1 MTPQRDQE
9 PPERDMVR
17 HAGVADR
24 TEKHGIVG
32 PQWVEP
38 VFRHHAAGLGVGL
51 AAPVEFAPLQRKAVA
66 PRCRFQRVDA
76 LRHDFAPDAV
86 AGDNGDP
93 ICPGHRLPPLCGGRL
108 AHSAGLATARLS
120 RPAIVAE
127 AGYLF
132 VFQMS
137 VASCHCPPIF
147 RHTTTYLPVTC
158 SGGCAFVLK
167 LNVPISR
174 AAPGPSDWT
183 STVVSLASP
192 SCFTA
197 PPQNFSIA
205 LCPFAI
211 TAPAG
216 STYASGVYI
225 AAKAFASPLL
235 KAAIHSAFSFSI
247 ELLACAQAGEAD
259 SRKQAR
265 KIAMR
270 AIGTLPGRGGL
281 SRDFAQC
288 AILRCRS
295 RLRGK
300 GRRDR
305 RL

>member
-9 PPERDMVR
+9 PPERDMIR
-17 HAGVADR
+17 HAGIADR

-32 PQWVEP
+32 PQLIES

-66 PRCRFQRVDA
+66 PRCRFQRVNA
-76 LRHDFAPDAV
+76 FRHDFAPDAV

-93 ICPGHRLPPLCGGRL
+93 ICAGHRF
-108 AHSAGLATARLS
+108 ASALRRQISSFRGFGDRAV
-120 RPAIVAE
+120 VAPG
-127 AGYLF
+127 GYLF
-132 VFQMS
+132 MFQLS

-147 RHTTTYLPVTC
+147 RHTTTYLPVIC

-211 TAPAG
+211 SAPAG
-216 STYASGVYI
+216 STYASGVY
-225 AAKAFASPLL
+225 
-235 KAAIHSAFSFSI
+235 
-247 ELLACAQAGEAD
+247 
-259 SRKQAR
+259 
-265 KIAMR
+265 
-270 AIGTLPGRGGL
+270 
-281 SRDFAQC
+281 
-288 AILRCRS
+288 
-295 RLRGK
+295 
-300 GRRDR
+300 
-305 RL
+305 

>member
-1 MTPQRDQE
+1 MSWPSI
-9 PPERDMVR
+9 
-17 HAGVADR
+17 AS
-24 TEKHGIVG
+24 
-32 PQWVEP
+32 
-38 VFRHHAAGLGVGL
+38 
-51 AAPVEFAPLQRKAVA
+51 
-66 PRCRFQRVDA
+66 A
-76 LRHDFAPDAV
+76 LRRQISSFRGF
-86 AGDNGDP
+86 GD
-93 ICPGHRLPPLCGGRL
+93 R
-108 AHSAGLATARLS
+108 
-120 RPAIVAE
+120 AIVPPG
-127 AGYLF
+127 GYLF
-132 VFQMS
+132 MFQMS

-147 RHTTTYLPVTC
+147 RHTTTYLPVIC

-211 TAPAG
+211 SAPAG

-225 AAKAFASPLL
+225 PAKAFASPLL
-235 KAAIHSAFSFSI
+235 KAAIHSAFSLSI
-247 ELLACAQAGEAD
+247 ELLACAHAGEAD
-259 SRKQAR
+259 NRKQAT

-288 AILRCRS
+288 AILKYRS
-295 RLRGK
+295 CLP
-300 GRRDR
+300 GREAHDR
-305 RL
+305 RSSRGLPAARRTARRRGATAGALRDASCRGGQPNRG

>member
-1 MTPQRDQE
+1 MFWPSI
-9 PPERDMVR
+9 
-17 HAGVADR
+17 AS
-24 TEKHGIVG
+24 
-32 PQWVEP
+32 
-38 VFRHHAAGLGVGL
+38 
-51 AAPVEFAPLQRKAVA
+51 
-66 PRCRFQRVDA
+66 A
-76 LRHDFAPDAV
+76 LRRQISSFRGFGDGAV
-86 AGDNGDP
+86 VP
-93 ICPGHRLPPLCGGRL
+93 PG
-108 AHSAGLATARLS
+108 
-120 RPAIVAE
+120 
-127 AGYLF
+127 GYLF
-132 VFQMS
+132 MFQMS

-147 RHTTTYLPVTC
+147 RHTTTYLPVIC

-192 SCFTA
+192 SCFTG

-211 TAPAG
+211 SAPAG

-265 KIAMR
+265 KIAIR
-270 AIGTLPGRGGL
+270 AIGTLPGRGDCPAI
-281 SRDFAQC
+281 SRNAQFSDLDP
-288 AILRCRS
+288 AFQVEDGA
-295 RLRGK
+295 RGEHR
-300 GRRDR
+300 GRRAPERGSEAGGR
-305 RL
+305 RAGGGRPGRKIERQ

>member
-1 MTPQRDQE
+1 MSWPSI
-9 PPERDMVR
+9 
-17 HAGVADR
+17 AS
-24 TEKHGIVG
+24 
-32 PQWVEP
+32 
-38 VFRHHAAGLGVGL
+38 
-51 AAPVEFAPLQRKAVA
+51 
-66 PRCRFQRVDA
+66 A
-76 LRHDFAPDAV
+76 LRRQISSFRGF
-86 AGDNGDP
+86 GD
-93 ICPGHRLPPLCGGRL
+93 R
-108 AHSAGLATARLS
+108 
-120 RPAIVAE
+120 AIVPPG
-127 AGYLF
+127 GYLF

-137 VASCHCPPIF
+137 VASCHCPPIL
-147 RHTTTYLPVTC
+147 RHTTTYLPVIC

-211 TAPAG
+211 SAPAG

-235 KAAIHSAFSFSI
+235 KAAIHSAFSLSI
-247 ELLACAQAGEAD
+247 ELLAWAQAGEAD

-281 SRDFAQC
+281 SRDFAQR
-288 AILRCRS
+288 AIVRCRS
-295 RLRGK
+295 CLPGR

-305 RL
+305 RS

>member
-1 MTPQRDQE
+1 MAPQRDQE
-9 PPERDMVR
+9 PPERDMIR

-32 PQWVEP
+32 PQLIEP

-51 AAPVEFAPLQRKAVA
+51 AAPVELAPLQRKAVA

-93 ICPGHRLPPLCGGRL
+93 ICSGHRLPPLCGGRL
-108 AHSAGLATARLS
+108 AHSAGS
-120 RPAIVAE
+120 
-127 AGYLF
+127 
-132 VFQMS
+132 
-137 VASCHCPPIF
+137 
-147 RHTTTYLPVTC
+147 
-158 SGGCAFVLK
+158 
-167 LNVPISR
+167 
-174 AAPGPSDWT
+174 
-183 STVVSLASP
+183 
-192 SCFTA
+192 
-197 PPQNFSIA
+197 
-205 LCPFAI
+205 
-211 TAPAG
+211 APAG

-225 AAKAFASPLL
+225 AAKALASPLL

-281 SRDFAQC
+281 SRDFA
-288 AILRCRS
+288 
-295 RLRGK
+295 
-300 GRRDR
+300 
-305 RL
+305 